1 MTTLLGDSINY
12 HAGSVLHS
20 TYQYTRVYPQE
31 GQNSYT
37 ITNNAGPVL
46 TFQIAPTV
54 MNLSESSLLYTIS
67 LPTQGAANSTWMNVN
82 GMKHLINVTVTTS
95 ASGDYLM
102 NIPDIDRY
110 LDITARRSFAF
121 EDVQTWDTAI
131 PYNAAGANGGQSFYE
146 GLVPTNFG
154 AAQSTR
160 LDGTASVKV
169 GQESEYAISS
179 ALNTAFYLD
188 VKFKFD
194 KFVDTILAMNHN
206 SYYAGSNLIITLSF
220 APLSKYCW
228 LGTSAA
234 NPATGAAA
242 SAVNATI
249 SNPYILLA
257 VEKNE
262 SIANDIKAR
271 CNSEKGMTYRFP
283 FVRVTSNLAVPQ
295 GTGSI
300 FSPFTVSL
308 GQYLQ
313 KVWYGAYTT
322 SPATPNLTYD
332 KSNLANAKISLVQT
346 KLNDIPLQQQAVIP
360 ALGEDYLF
368 RRDELRGSDI
378 LSFNK
383 HLYNWAW
390 CDNFTE
396 GHDQF
401 LKTLFPGIPSD
412 NLADGMPM
420 TTESLKYSIDFT
432 NAAPLTNFIF
442 SVWLR
447 EVTITGSLISIR

>member
-1 MTTLLGDSINY
+1 MTTLLGDAINY

-67 LPTQGAANSTWMNVN
+67 LPTQRAGNSTWMNVN

-146 GLVPTNFG
+146 GLVPTNFV
-154 AAQSTR
+154 AAQTSR

-179 ALNTAFYLD
+179 ALNTAFYFD
-188 VKFKFD
+188 VKFKFN

-206 SYYAGSNLIITLSF
+206 SYYAFRPTAKHPPSSVHPQTL
-220 APLSKYCW
+220 
-228 LGTSAA
+228 
-234 NPATGAAA
+234 
-242 SAVNATI
+242 
-249 SNPYILLA
+249 
-257 VEKNE
+257 
-262 SIANDIKAR
+262 
-271 CNSEKGMTYRFP
+271 
-283 FVRVTSNLAVPQ
+283 
-295 GTGSI
+295 
-300 FSPFTVSL
+300 
-308 GQYLQ
+308 
-313 KVWYGAYTT
+313 
-322 SPATPNLTYD
+322 
-332 KSNLANAKISLVQT
+332 
-346 KLNDIPLQQQAVIP
+346 
-360 ALGEDYLF
+360 
-368 RRDELRGSDI
+368 
-378 LSFNK
+378 
-383 HLYNWAW
+383 
-390 CDNFTE
+390 
-396 GHDQF
+396 
-401 LKTLFPGIPSD
+401 LFPHPCPHRYHHS
-412 NLADGMPM
+412 PP
-420 TTESLKYSIDFT
+420 ESYL
-432 NAAPLTNFIF
+432 AAPPH
-442 SVWLR
+442 
-447 EVTITGSLISIR
+447 